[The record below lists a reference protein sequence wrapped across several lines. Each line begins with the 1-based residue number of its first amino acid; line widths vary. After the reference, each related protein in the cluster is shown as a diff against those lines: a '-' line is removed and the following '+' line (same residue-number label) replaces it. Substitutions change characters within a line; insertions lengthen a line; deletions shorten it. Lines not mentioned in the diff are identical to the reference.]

1 MQQVATRAA
10 APEAADRPGPS
21 DRRRPGHRG
30 TAGCSGLPAGPSRE
44 GPRAPTARAPRQTG
58 SGWPGS
64 PAATLETTLAKTSQ
78 KAVGTWCAI
87 WLPYP
92 LSVYLSWGVPSASC
106 TPVMIETRN
115 AGASA
120 PRSTGSGSLDT
131 WIPSRSGTSICHH
144 HVPLASESRCS
155 MRMVRSGASSPRGA
169 DSVASGGASI
179 GPSAASRSSV
189 STTMIVRVAS
199 PIACPPTAYSALTE
213 RLRMGRSV
221 GMGRSVR
228 LTDGYGVRS
237 GHPQPDEPGS
247 SPPSTRSNPSA
258 SSWMVRS

>member
-1 MQQVATRAA
+1 MRSDPGGGTRGGGLPRTHRPMSTC
-10 APEAADRPGPS
+10 APRYGGVSAFASGIVDGRTASSHGTWASADRIWTVGV
-21 DRRRPGHRG
+21 
-30 TAGCSGLPAGPSRE
+30 SGATF
-44 GPRAPTARAPRQTG
+44 AMTCAR
-58 SGWPGS
+58 
-64 PAATLETTLAKTSQ
+64 TSQ
-78 KAVGTWCAI
+78 KAVGTCWAI

-92 LSVYLSWGVPSASC
+92 LSTYLSWGVPCALC
-106 TPVMIETRN
+106 TPVITDTRN

-169 DSVASGGASI
+169 DSVASGGAST

-189 STTMIVRVAS
+189 STTTIERVAS
-199 PIACPPTAYSALTE
+199 PIACPPTAYSAFTC
-213 RLRMGRSV
+213 RARTGRSV
-221 GMGRSVR
+221 GTGRSVR
-228 LTDGYGVRS
+228 LTVGYGSFPVTGSRTS
-237 GHPQPDEPGS
+237 QGS

-258 SSWMVRS
+258 SSWIVRS